1 MSGVFKI
8 SSYFKTRDSINP
20 ITGSYEPER
29 PNPLDQ
35 MSDEQKE
42 YEAVK
47 LVNMIDQ
54 LQRYRWNLKF
64 ETVYLAH
71 LHWWTFTEKES
82 YSQLVSVKMVSLVL
96 SNMLWSFKK
105 TETFVWIII
114 VSFLILEKSHK
125 YKKNHMFGEN
135 SVATSSPPCLS
146 PTVS

>member
-71 LHWWTFTEKES
+71 LH
-82 YSQLVSVKMVSLVL
+82 
-96 SNMLWSFKK
+96 
-105 TETFVWIII
+105 
-114 VSFLILEKSHK
+114 
-125 YKKNHMFGEN
+125 
-135 SVATSSPPCLS
+135 
-146 PTVS
+146 